1 MGDLKIGKA
10 EIGRIGLPIVVDES
24 MDGEEEGRREE
35 GMRMKTKQEEGK
47 NRHERYNWRM
57 ISQ

>member
-10 EIGRIGLPIVVDES
+10 EIGRVGLTIVVDES

-47 NRHERYNWRM
+47 NRHERCNWRM